1 LWLADIVLLGAW
13 FVLNGFQIPDA
24 FLSGNLAAMPDLIAF
39 LANMPPSQ
47 AYQNAVGAIIGGS
60 ATGLGPWYLSQAFS
74 IVLLAVWALIPTVIG
89 YRRYRAA
96 DL

>member
-47 AYQNAVGAIIGGS
+47 AYQNAVGGIIGGS

-74 IVLLAVWALIPTVIG
+74 IVLLAVWALIPAVIG